1 MTDRSATRRYSRYK
15 YRAKKK
21 GIPFTL
27 TLREFALIT
36 ALPCYFCSSRE
47 LPTGVD
53 RMDNSGYHVHTTCQC
68 CTRCNA
74 LKQDMS
80 MAEFDRLYPLTTG
93 GERGKIYGR

>member
-1 MTDRSATRRYSRYK
+1 MSEAAPRRFSRYK
-15 YRAKKK
+15 YRARKK
-21 GIPFTL
+21 GIDWTL

-36 ALPCYFCSSRE
+36 AMPCYFCGSRV

-53 RMDNSGYHVHTTCQC
+53 RMDNSGYHVHTTCPA

-80 MAEFDRLYPLTTG
+80 MAEFHRLTTG
-93 GERGKIYGR
+93 GRRSIFLGERE